1 MFPVKFN
8 PDLNTN
14 LTISKIYI
22 PWGPVMFL
30 PRKCMFKDG
39 SFCLALVKSATILQ
53 FPGNISRSRWT
64 SENLFILF
72 ESTYIG
78 AVFVIKISA
87 GSHIVLTGE
96 RLNHAENLSFYETPF
111 RVTRTGGLV
120 TSFII
125 SSYGNKDTIIFSG
138 GISDL

>member
-1 MFPVKFN
+1 MQPVKLN
-8 PDLNTN
+8 PELNKN
-14 LTISKIYI
+14 LKISKIYI
-22 PWGPVMFL
+22 PLGPVMFL
-30 PRKCMFKDG
+30 PRKCMFKDV
-39 SFCLALVKSATILQ
+39 SFFLTLVQSGTMPQ

-64 SENLFILF
+64 SKNLFILF

-78 AVFVIKISA
+78 AVFVIKNSA

>member
-1 MFPVKFN
+1 MQPVKLN

-14 LTISKIYI
+14 LEISKIYI
-22 PWGPVMFL
+22 PLRPVMFL

-39 SFCLALVKSATILQ
+39 SFFLTLVQSGTMLQ
-53 FPGNISRSRWT
+53 FPRNISRSRWT

-78 AVFVIKISA
+78 TDFVIKISA
-87 GSHIVLTGE
+87 GCHIVLTGE
-96 RLNHAENLSFYETPF
+96 RLNHAENSSFLETPF
-111 RVTRTGGLV
+111 WVTRTVGLV

-125 SSYGNKDTIIFSG
+125 SSYGNKDTIK
-138 GISDL
+138 